1 MDKDQRNAKQFTNH
15 HAQLDTLKNNLVLIS
30 EYFYIHVNIHNINP
44 IVLTGKYVGE
54 TECEKLPVEICG
66 AGCTTEEG

>member
-1 MDKDQRNAKQFTNH
+1 MYGSLQI
-15 HAQLDTLKNNLVLIS
+15 LVKKYQIS
-30 EYFYIHVNIHNINP
+30 NP
-44 IVLTGKYVGE
+44 FIAGKYVGE